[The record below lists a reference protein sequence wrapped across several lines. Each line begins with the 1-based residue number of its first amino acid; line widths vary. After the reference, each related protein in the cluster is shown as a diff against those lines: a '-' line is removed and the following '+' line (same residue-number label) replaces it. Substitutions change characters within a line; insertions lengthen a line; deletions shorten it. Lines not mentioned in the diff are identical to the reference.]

1 MKEAVHPEI
10 HRQED
15 AIDRPLILRI
25 MLVTVTLGLS
35 LCIVAYL
42 ILWGRERALR
52 PSMRFPERDLPAP
65 HVVAGVRQA
74 PFQVAHGRPT
84 LQDQQR
90 ATLSRYE
97 WVDRSQGIV
106 RIPIERAMDLVAGQ
120 VTEAQR

>member
-1 MKEAVHPEI
+1 MTAHPEL

-15 AIDRPLILRI
+15 AIDRPLILRT
-25 MLVTVTLGLS
+25 MLVTVTLGVS

-65 HVVAGVRQA
+65 HVVAGVRQV
-74 PFQVAHGRPT
+74 PFEVANRRPT
-84 LQDQQR
+84 LQDRQR
-90 ATLSRYE
+90 ATLSHYQ
-97 WVDRSQGIV
+97 WVDRSRGLV

-120 VTEAQR
+120 ITEAQR